1 MKNLLFI
8 IIIIIPNLV
17 SAELLKPNTSLKPEE
32 VILIQL
38 KALKDNN
45 RPYINAGIEQTWEF
59 AHPLNRKFTGPLD
72 KFISMM
78 YNQSYSMI
86 LDHNKHNLIFITKN
100 EFQSF
105 FFVELIDTNGV
116 KVGFQWIVEKV
127 LDEGKYKNCWMT
139 SSVSQPM
146 FLSKSA

>member
-1 MKNLLFI
+1 
-8 IIIIIPNLV
+8 
-17 SAELLKPNTSLKPEE
+17 
-32 VILIQL
+32 
-38 KALKDNN
+38 
-45 RPYINAGIEQTWEF
+45 
-59 AHPLNRKFTGPLD
+59 
-72 KFISMM
+72 MM

-105 FFVELIDTNGV
+105 FFVELIDTNGI

-139 SSVSQPM
+139 TIVSLPIV
-146 FLSKSA
+146 LSKTT

>member
-1 MKNLLFI
+1 MKNLLFFI
-8 IIIIIPNLV
+8 ILIIPNLV
-17 SAELLKPNTSLKPEE
+17 YAELLKPSPSLTPEE

-45 RPYINAGIEQTWEF
+45 RPYQNAGIEQTWEF

-86 LDHNKHNLIFITKN
+86 LDHNEHNLIFITKN

-105 FFVELIDTNGV
+105 FFVELIDNNGI
-116 KVGFQWIVEKV
+116 KLGFQWVVEKV

-146 FLSKSA
+146 ILSKSA